1 MTVKTSVSLHDDLAA
16 FARDEVDSGRSVS
29 LSGVIHEGLVELRAK
44 REREA
49 RERAEDEAF
58 LALLKRR
65 AEGPV
70 LPLGESRRRIDA
82 MLDAKRGV
90 HGVED

>member
-70 LPLGESRRRIDA
+70 LPLADSRRRIDA
-82 MLDAKRGV
+82 MLDAKRRE